1 MGKHALCRRHS
12 HHRRKACAGDHRAC
26 RLRRSGHAHMC
37 KVAENRSARRS
48 GSLDRRRRSLLE
60 SSLMTGGEVVELIKQ
75 HVGVPWNDKSYRDT
89 FKVGN
94 PDSNVKGI
102 ATTVMTTFDVLQ
114 RANQAGLNMVIT
126 HEDTFWNDRDET
138 KDLTSNPLYKMKTEY
153 VLKNDMIVWRIHDH
167 MHAMHPD
174 FTVVGSLRSVGIK
187 GGEDATIRDRRVYT
201 IRETTLG
208 EFASQVKRLT
218 GSRAFRCVGDPK
230 AKVSKILLGPGYAT
244 PRMTAEADV
253 VIGGEQQEADGRFD
267 DLEYVADAATLGMP
281 KGLIMLGHVISE
293 QPGMED
299 LAKWMQTFI
308 KGIPIRL
315 IAAEEPF
322 WT

>member
-1 MGKHALCRRHS
+1 
-12 HHRRKACAGDHRAC
+12 
-26 RLRRSGHAHMC
+26 
-37 KVAENRSARRS
+37 
-48 GSLDRRRRSLLE
+48 
-60 SSLMTGGEVVELIKQ
+60 MTGREIVELIKQ
-75 HVGVPWNDKSYRDT
+75 YAGVPWNDKSYRDT
-89 FKVGN
+89 FKLGS
-94 PDSNVKGI
+94 PDSTVKGI
-102 ATTVMTTFDVLQ
+102 ATTVMATFDVLQ

-138 KDLTSNPLYKMKTEY
+138 KDLTSNPLYKVKTEY

-174 FTVVGSLRSVGIK
+174 FTVTGSLRSVGVK
-187 GGEDATIRDRRVYT
+187 GGEDATIRAHIYT
-201 IRETTLG
+201 IPETTFG
-208 EFASQVKRLT
+208 EFVSQVKRLT

-230 AKVSKILLGPGYAT
+230 ARISKILLGPGYAT
-244 PRMTAEADV
+244 PQMTAEADV

-267 DLEYVADAATLGMP
+267 DVEYVADAVSLGMP
-281 KGLIMLGHVISE
+281 KGLIMLGHVVSE

-308 KGIPIRL
+308 QNIPIRL
-315 IAAEEPF
+315 IPAEEPF

>member
-1 MGKHALCRRHS
+1 
-12 HHRRKACAGDHRAC
+12 
-26 RLRRSGHAHMC
+26 
-37 KVAENRSARRS
+37 
-48 GSLDRRRRSLLE
+48 
-60 SSLMTGGEVVELIKQ
+60 MTGREIVELIKQ

-89 FKVGN
+89 FKIGN
-94 PDSNVKGI
+94 PDSTVKGI

-138 KDLTSNPLYKMKTEY
+138 KDLTSNPLYKKKTEY
-153 VLKNDMIVWRIHDH
+153 VLKNEMIVWRIHDH

-174 FTVVGSLRSVGIK
+174 FTVVGSLRSVGVK
-187 GGEDATIRDRRVYT
+187 GGEDETIRARIHR
-201 IRETTLG
+201 IPETTLG

-218 GSRAFRCVGDPK
+218 GSRAFRCVGDSK
-230 AKVSKILLGPGYAT
+230 ARISKILLGPGYAT

-267 DLEYVADAATLGMP
+267 DVEYVADATSLGMP

-315 IAAEEPF
+315 IPAEEPF

>member
-1 MGKHALCRRHS
+1 
-12 HHRRKACAGDHRAC
+12 
-26 RLRRSGHAHMC
+26 
-37 KVAENRSARRS
+37 
-48 GSLDRRRRSLLE
+48 
-60 SSLMTGGEVVELIKQ
+60 MTGREIVELIKQ
-75 HVGVPWNDKSYRDT
+75 YAGVPWNDKSYRDT
-89 FKVGN
+89 FKLGN
-94 PDSNVKGI
+94 PDSIVKGI

-138 KDLTSNPLYKMKTEY
+138 KDLTSNPLYKVKTEY

-174 FTVVGSLRSVGIK
+174 FTVTGSLRSVGVK
-187 GGEDATIRDRRVYT
+187 GGEDATIRAHIYT
-201 IRETTLG
+201 IPETTFG
-208 EFASQVKRLT
+208 EFVSQVKRLT

-230 AKVSKILLGPGYAT
+230 ARISKILLGPGYAT
-244 PRMTAEADV
+244 PQMTAEADV

-267 DLEYVADAATLGMP
+267 DVEYVADAVSLGMP
-281 KGLIMLGHVISE
+281 KGLIMLGHVVSE

-308 KGIPIRL
+308 QNIPIRL
-315 IAAEEPF
+315 IPAEEPF